1 VNLNLWA
8 QKWGVSLEALDDLRR
23 LMGAVNTDPN
33 PATAGESESEIM
45 VRVRLEASR
54 VGARLARNNVGAI
67 PSKLKHT
74 CPKCHAY
81 IEVPQRPMRF
91 GLFNDSQKMNET
103 IKSSDLIGIRSELI
117 TPNMVGHIFG
127 RFVAREVKHG
137 AWRYTGTPREV
148 AQLRFIEL
156 INSMGGDASF
166 ARGEGTL

>member
-1 VNLNLWA
+1 MNLNLWA

-23 LMGAVNTDPN
+23 LMGAVNTDPD

-54 VGARLARNNVGAI
+54 VGARLARNNVGAGRLENG
-67 PSKLKHT
+67 SF
-74 CPKCHAY
+74 
-81 IEVPQRPMRF
+81 VRW

-127 RFVAREVKHG
+127 RFIAREVKHG